1 MVWNW
6 IPLVVGGTVGAIG
19 GFIVAGPF
27 GAGAGAT
34 AGAAL
39 AYGSTGRKG
48 PIPPYASEMPS
59 PDDRKLD
66 K

>member
-1 MVWNW
+1 MVWDW

-27 GAGAGAT
+27 GAGAGAS

-48 PIPPYASEMPS
+48 PNASNVPPS
-59 PDDRKLD
+59 DDAKLD